1 MDAAA
6 ARTLFPIDPFAAI
19 AATFP
24 EKESLNGRRPFRK

>member
-6 ARTLFPIDPFAAI
+6 ARTLFPMDPFAAI

-24 EKESLNGRRPFRK
+24 EKESLNGRRRFAK

>member
-6 ARTLFPIDPFAAI
+6 ARTLFPMAPFAAI